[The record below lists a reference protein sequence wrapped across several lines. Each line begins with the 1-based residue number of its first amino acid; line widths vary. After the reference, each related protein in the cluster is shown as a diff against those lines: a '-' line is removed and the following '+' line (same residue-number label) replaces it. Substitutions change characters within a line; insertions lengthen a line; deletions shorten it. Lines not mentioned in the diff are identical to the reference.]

1 MADEALLSPRG
12 VILANLDDRLRS
24 IEKFGCTN
32 GQVRQERV
40 HNISECIVEMKADI
54 KWLRNSYYVGLVL
67 LIFIALMAGINVA
80 GVLNLVPK

>member
-1 MADEALLSPRG
+1 MADEVLSAKG
-12 VILANLDDRLRS
+12 AILANLDDRLRT

-40 HNISECIVEMKADI
+40 HNISECIAEMKVDI